1 MAMET
6 TDITVEIL
14 WRIQAEQ
21 AAHRLET
28 RAIQQSFVD
37 LARVVQRL
45 DARLSDVKEDLETM
59 FKMEIIGQ
67 QAHLETRLEAR
78 FDAMFSESE
87 ARLEARLDTKLADVV
102 KVLSDR
108 FDNAFSTLSD
118 RLDRIEQR
126 LPG

>member
-1 MAMET
+1 MATET
-6 TDITVEIL
+6 TDITIEIL
-14 WRIQAEQ
+14 RHIQAEQ

-67 QAHLETRLEAR
+67 NAHLETRLEAR
-78 FDAMFSESE
+78 LDEMSSDSDARFQ
-87 ARLEARLDTKLADVV
+87 AKLDAVEVRFGEKLDDAV
-102 KVLSDR
+102 R
-108 FDNAFSTLSD
+108 TIMD
-118 RLDRIEQR
+118 RLDNIENLVTLR
-126 LPG
+126 G